1 MIRGI
6 VTKEYCTWRH
16 QFNWFQRTSFW
27 SSMLVFR
34 GVSFRT
40 FNHIWQ
46 PHWHLPIHPPFRP
59 VSTISLFF
67 SCGAAKSH
75 NALPPHHDFFRYRIS
90 TTFSRSLKAPLAAGG
105 FFLLLG
111 DFFFYHA
118 RHELNIR
125 WDFLCNGFFCFTFN
139 RIWFWKSQLR
149 SHTGWQP
156 LTKIHE
162 TTKTKQYFTGFLN
175 NRSCV
180 KFYKIIP
187 AKKHMKRDFLR
198 SCIPALHKNTSWL
211 PPFQVRV
218 FHHIT
223 SPQSLSSP
231 GVWYRKNCTT

>member
-90 TTFSRSLKAPLAAGG
+90 TTFSRSQRAQSAGD

-125 WDFLCNGFFCFTFN
+125 WDFLCNGFFLLYFQSNLVLEIATS
-139 RIWFWKSQLR
+139 KSHRLA
-149 SHTGWQP
+149 T
-156 LTKIHE
+156 TKKIHE
-162 TTKTKQYFTGFLN
+162 TTKTKQYFRISKQQKLCQILQNHPCKKTHEKRFPSKLH
-175 NRSCV
+175 SCT
-180 KFYKIIP
+180 
-187 AKKHMKRDFLR
+187 AQKHELA
-198 SCIPALHKNTSWL
+198 ST
-211 PPFQVRV
+211 
-218 FHHIT
+218 
-223 SPQSLSSP
+223 LSSS
-231 GVWYRKNCTT
+231 GFSSHHVSTVFVFSWSLV